1 MQQPHDIQ
9 RGTGQRG
16 TGLSPTDPSLLVRP
30 LDFITEDHMRE
41 RQVCTM
47 IDGLADA
54 AAPDRQ
60 TAQVVL
66 RFLNEELNVHMR
78 DEAEDLFPLLAKRCI
93 AEDAID
99 RAITR
104 IRSDLEAATRLLPN
118 VRAILARCLDTGG
131 ALSQADGDALRT
143 FAMHVRRQ
151 LVAENAILLPIA
163 RARLTARDLRDLS
176 DRMRARRGL
185 PPRSQ
190 VDEHG

>member
-1 MQQPHDIQ
+1 MQQPHQ
-9 RGTGQRG
+9 MQRG

-30 LDFITEDHMRE
+30 LDFIVEDHKRE
-41 RQVCTM
+41 RQVCAM

-54 AAPDRQ
+54 ASPDRQ

-78 DEAEDLFPLLAKRCI
+78 DEAEDLFPLLAKRCT

-99 RAITR
+99 RAIAR

-118 VRAILARCLDTGG
+118 VRAILACCLDGGG
-131 ALSQADGDALRT
+131 ALSHDDTRVFRT

-163 RARLTARDLRDLS
+163 HARLTARDLRDLS

-185 PPRSQ
+185 PLRSQ